1 MAELSELAQ
10 ALADLNEER
19 VNTLVEARL
28 KAGVAALDI
37 IEECNAGMAEIG
49 ERFAASEYFLSELI
63 YSAEILKGVMARLEP
78 LLESVDLGRSVGT
91 VVIGTVKGDI
101 HDIGKNVVVTLL
113 RGTGFEV
120 FDLGVDVPAEA
131 FVEKVKKT
139 GAKVLGLSALLNLAY
154 PEMKNVVDK
163 VTAAGIRDQ
172 VTIIIGGAPINEQV
186 REYTAADYW
195 APDAPAA
202 VKICKQVYSESCAG

>member
-10 ALADLNEER
+10 ALADLNEEP

-28 KAGVAALDI
+28 KVGVAALDI
-37 IEECNAGMAEIG
+37 IEECNAGMAEVG

-63 YSAEILKGVMARLEP
+63 YAAEIMKGVMARLEP

-120 FDLGVDVPAEA
+120 LDLGVDVPAEA
-131 FVEKVKKT
+131 FVEKVKET
-139 GAKVLGLSALLNLAY
+139 GAMVLGLSALLNLAY

-186 REYTAADYW
+186 REYTGADYW
-195 APDAPAA
+195 APDGPAA
-202 VKICKQVYSESCAG
+202 VKICKQVYT

>member
-1 MAELSELAQ
+1 MAELSELAR

-28 KAGVAALDI
+28 ESGVAALDVV
-37 IEECNAGMAEIG
+37 EECNSGMAEVG
-49 ERFAASEYFLSELI
+49 DRFAASEYFLSELI
-63 YSAEILKGVMARLEP
+63 YSAEIMKGVMARLEP
-78 LLESVDLGRSVGT
+78 LLESVDPAGRSVGT

-131 FVEKVKKT
+131 FVEKVKET
-139 GAKVLGLSALLNLAY
+139 GARVLGLSALLNLAY
-154 PEMKNVVDK
+154 PEMKNVVDMA
-163 VTAAGIRDQ
+163 TAAGIRDQ

-186 REYTAADYW
+186 REYAGANYW

-202 VKICKQVYSESCAG
+202 VKICKQVCTT

>member
-1 MAELSELAQ
+1 MAELSELAR
-10 ALADLNEER
+10 ALADLNEEH
-19 VNTLVEARL
+19 VNTLVGARL
-28 KAGVAALDI
+28 KAGMAALDI
-37 IEECNAGMAEIG
+37 IKECNAGMTEVG
-49 ERFAASEYFLSELI
+49 ERFAANEYFLSELI

-78 LLESVDLGRSVGT
+78 LLENIDLGRSAGT
-91 VVIGTVKGDI
+91 VVIGTVKNDI
-101 HDIGKNVVVTLL
+101 HDIGKNIVVTLL

-131 FVEKVKKT
+131 FVEKVKET
-139 GAKVLGLSALLNLAY
+139 GAKVLGLSAMLSLAY

-163 VTAAGIRDQ
+163 ATAAGIRDQ

-186 REYTAADYW
+186 REYTGADYW

-202 VKICKQVYSESCAG
+202 VKICKQVYSESCTG